1 MQVVSSTEFATHH
14 QKYLDL
20 ARREQLLV
28 NDGRYTFEITY
39 QPMVEEPI
47 YFEPDEDFHRSLTM
61 DEFKTKALEMVE
73 RVHNKYCGK

>member
-1 MQVVSSTEFATHH
+1 MQVVSSTEFATHQ

-28 NDGRYTFEITY
+28 NDGIHTFEITY

-47 YFEPDEDFHRSLTM
+47 YFEPDEDFHRSITAEQLLEGVHE
-61 DEFKTKALEMVE
+61 DIRRKFAL
-73 RVHNKYCGK
+73 RK